1 MRLPD
6 PGNSEKDRDSRR
18 KARLRKWEAQLR
30 AMTSTELADHKWK
43 LMQPWLDA
51 QTEEARKRLL
61 ERARKLAKRPGA
73 KSLAELKDV
82 LVRHPAGREVK
93 IGVIGRIGTGGTKPA
108 GSTASRA
115 LN

>member
-18 KARLRKWEAQLR
+18 KARLRKWAAQLKG
-30 AMTSTELADHKWK
+30 MTSTERADYQWQV
-43 LMQPWLDA
+43 MQPWLDG
-51 QTEEARKRLL
+51 QTKEARKRLL
-61 ERARKLAKRPGA
+61 ERARKLAKRPEA

-93 IGVIGRIGTGGTKPA
+93 VGVIGRIGTGSTKPVGGA
-108 GSTASRA
+108 TSRT